1 MISFVSAVV
10 PIILIVCLI
19 LLVFCTRLLISRF
32 RRKQPEIPDVEESR
46 GRGKSV
52 KWEDQETRKTPKVT
66 PQVIPVRLS
75 KSYGPSSPSLELEH
89 SEPSLPSMIMKGTL
103 YRRFA
108 RSLGSLFYADSS
120 DSETMNSPTL
130 ADEIEK
136 STPRAFQDVEENA
149 AVSKECTPRLHN
161 SKSMPVLS
169 SNSEFYIDEEVLY
182 WSKNRW
188 KKGKVTK
195 LNPIKVRGLDNF
207 KSKEYEK
214 VRKLVSLPS
223 KIGEAVDD
231 QNVEE
236 MTDEDY
242 LKLMKDIRRNTRA
255 SRGFLRKAK
264 TTQVRL
270 VDTVSQR

>member
-1 MISFVSAVV
+1 MISFVSTVV
-10 PIILIVCLI
+10 PIILIVCLM
-19 LLVFCTRLLISRF
+19 LLVFCTRLLVSRF
-32 RRKQPEIPDVEESR
+32 RRKEPEIPDVEQSR

-52 KWEDQETRKTPKVT
+52 KWEDQETGRTPKVT

-75 KSYGPSSPSLELEH
+75 KSEGPSSPSELEN
-89 SEPSLPSMIMKGTL
+89 SELTLPSMTMKGTL

-108 RSLGSLFYADSS
+108 RSLGSLFSAS

-136 STPRAFQDVEENA
+136 SSPRAFQDVEENA
-149 AVSKECTPRLHN
+149 AVSEECTPRLHA
-161 SKSMPVLS
+161 SKSMPVFS

-188 KKGKVTK
+188 KKGIVTK
-195 LNPIKVRGLDNF
+195 LNPIRVKGLDNF

-223 KIGEAVDD
+223 KIGEAVDE

-255 SRGFLRKAK
+255 SRVF
-264 TTQVRL
+264 
-270 VDTVSQR
+270 